1 MPYLEIKK
9 TRLNSR
15 LIVKFHIEPQT
26 YVWFISHLL
35 LQYLVK
41 DLIKYIIAWSPNGS
55 LMQATKKSQY
65 SYLQT
70 EVANNNYIQHTRYEA
85 KNKTVFCQNGEGR
98 PRFIA
103 RLNVRY
109 PNNHN
114 SNIIRNLN
122 LGNQVQIS
130 VPMEHL

>member
-1 MPYLEIKK
+1 
-9 TRLNSR
+9 
-15 LIVKFHIEPQT
+15 
-26 YVWFISHLL
+26 LL

-41 DLIKYIIAWSPNGS
+41 DLIKYIIAWSPNSS
-55 LMQATKKSQY
+55 LIQATKKSQY

-70 EVANNNYIQHTRYEA
+70 EVTNSNSNQHTKYEA

-98 PRFIA
+98 QRFIA
-103 RLNVRY
+103 RLNLRY
-109 PNNHN
+109 PDNHN
-114 SNIIRNLN
+114 SNITRNLN